1 MEGSWKAESVSACF
15 KQLSL
20 AGVELPSHSRVSAEN
35 ISLKHFFYIIFDKMQ
50 HLKYVDT
57 F

>member
-35 ISLKHFFYIIFDKMQ
+35 ISLQHFFTLFDKMQ

>member
-20 AGVELPSHSRVSAEN
+20 AGVELPSHSRVSAEHIFN
-35 ISLKHFFYIIFDKMQ
+35 VAKFY
-50 HLKYVDT
+50 LLDT
-57 F
+57 I

>member
-20 AGVELPSHSRVSAEN
+20 AGVELPSHSRVSAEI
-35 ISLKHFFYIIFDKMQ
+35 ISLQKIFYNFFLHYLEDA
-50 HLKYVDT
+50 T
-57 F
+57 FKVC